1 MNKLAP
7 LSLLAAV
14 AMLVLAGSYTSGL
27 VHQASAT
34 GVVLSVDVE
43 PTEPG
48 VQVDTVGAEEGRQ
61 DGGGPTAAVTVVAP
75 VVITVISEESIVTAG
90 TGMAEA
96 VTMAEEALADET
108 AHPGS
113 MRAGFQ
119 GTPIPAS
126 PIATIVIVPPSTSTA
141 EPREIVVTPETGLAG
156 AQSEELPSDVNN
168 GGPPF
173 AAIGIAAGV
182 GVAGIVLAVGVF
194 TRVVRGRPRAD

>member
-1 MNKLAP
+1 MNKLT
-7 LSLLAAV
+7 LLTLLAAV

-34 GVVLSVDVE
+34 GVVLSVDAE

-61 DGGGPTAAVTVVAP
+61 DGGGPTPAVTVVAS
-75 VVITVISEESIVTAG
+75 VVTTVMSEESIVTAG

-119 GTPIPAS
+119 GTPIRAS
-126 PIATIVIVPPSTSTA
+126 PIATVVPPSTSTV

-156 AQSEELPSDVNN
+156 AHSEELSSDVNS

-173 AAIGIAAGV
+173 TAIGIAAGA
-182 GVAGIVLAVGVF
+182 GVAGIVIAVGVF
-194 TRVVRGRPRAD
+194 IRAVRGRPRAD